1 MLLLCH
7 GEWLSLS
14 FIYCDAGAFLPASHP
29 SIHPCADGLT
39 HSDST
44 AKRHFFHSG
53 IKFAGSLETA
63 RNVTLPIIPWSL
75 RQAGSLMARLENA
88 APSSSCHCKLS
99 REPWIIRPFCL
110 RQHYRARRV
119 PWEPSPSAPRIFLP
133 PPPRLNYTI
142 ASPVRDILYDLKQR
156 LGHRKCLMIGRL

>member
-1 MLLLCH
+1 MSRWMIVLIIYLLWRRCV
-7 GEWLSLS
+7 SP
-14 FIYCDAGAFLPASHP
+14 CQP

-44 AKRHFFHSG
+44 AKMHFFHSG

-110 RQHYRARRV
+110 RQHYRGAASRGNLRQVLLGYFSPPRGWITRSRV
-119 PWEPSPSAPRIFLP
+119 PSET
-133 PPPRLNYTI
+133 Y
-142 ASPVRDILYDLKQR
+142 
-156 LGHRKCLMIGRL
+156 CMI

>member
-1 MLLLCH
+1 MIVLIIYLLWRRCV
-7 GEWLSLS
+7 SP
-14 FIYCDAGAFLPASHP
+14 CQP

-75 RQAGSLMARLENA
+75 RQAGSLMTRLENA

-110 RQHYRARRV
+110 RQHYRGATSRGNLRQV
-119 PWEPSPSAPRIFLP
+119 LLGYF

-142 ASPVRDILYDLKQR
+142 ASPFRDILYDLKQR

>member
-1 MLLLCH
+1 MIVLIIYLLWRRCV
-7 GEWLSLS
+7 SP
-14 FIYCDAGAFLPASHP
+14 CQP

-133 PPPRLNYTI
+133 PPEVELHDRESCPRHIVWFKTATGSSKMFDDWQVI
-142 ASPVRDILYDLKQR
+142 I
-156 LGHRKCLMIGRL
+156 

>member
-1 MLLLCH
+1 MSRWMIVLIIYLLWRRCV
-7 GEWLSLS
+7 SP
-14 FIYCDAGAFLPASHP
+14 CQP

-44 AKRHFFHSG
+44 AKMHFFHSG

-88 APSSSCHCKLS
+88 ALSSSCHCKLS

-110 RQHYRARRV
+110 RQHYRGAASRGNLRQVLLGYFSPPRGWITRSRV
-119 PWEPSPSAPRIFLP
+119 PSET
-133 PPPRLNYTI
+133 Y
-142 ASPVRDILYDLKQR
+142 
-156 LGHRKCLMIGRL
+156 CMI